1 MKTLSSSFYAILF
14 IAAVSFLSSCKKDD
28 PEPENIPELIT
39 KAKLKF
45 TPATGSAVEVTATD
59 PDGEGVQDIKI
70 DGPINLVKGT
80 TYTLTLELF
89 NELYKSTEEGYN
101 VSDEVSEEA
110 DEHIFFFEWTDG
122 VFSSPSGN
130 GNIDNRNDPV
140 NYGSSQD
147 SKGLPLGLT
156 TTWTTAS
163 AATTGVKSFRVLLK
177 HQPEIKSA
185 TSTSTDGES
194 DLDLSFTI
202 AVQ

>member
-1 MKTLSSSFYAILF
+1 MKKLHNSLLLLFMMGTL
-14 IAAVSFLSSCKKDD
+14 VFLSSCKKDD
-28 PEPENIPELIT
+28 PTPENIPELIT

-45 TPATGSAVEVTATD
+45 TPTSGATIEVTATD

-80 TYTLTLELF
+80 TYTLSLELL

-101 VSDEVSEEA
+101 ISDEIAKEA
-110 DEHIFFFEWTDG
+110 DEHQFFFEWTDG
-122 VFSSPSGN
+122 VFSNPVGN

-140 NYGSSQD
+140 NYGSSVD

-156 TTWTTAS
+156 TSWTTS
-163 AATTGVKSFRVLLK
+163 ATATSGTKSFRVLLK

-194 DLDLSFTI
+194 DLDITFTI
-202 AVQ
+202 VVQ

>member
-1 MKTLSSSFYAILF
+1 MKKLFNSSLLLLMVSILGLLSG
-14 IAAVSFLSSCKKDD
+14 CKKDD

-45 TPATGSAVEVTATD
+45 TPTSGSIVEVTATD

-80 TYTLTLELF
+80 TYTLSLELY

-101 VSDEVSEEA
+101 ISDEVAEEA
-110 DEHIFFFEWTDG
+110 DEHQFFFEWTDG
-122 VFSSPSGN
+122 VFANPTGN
-130 GNIDNRNDPV
+130 GNIDNKSDPV
-140 NYGSSQD
+140 NYGSSLD

-156 TTWTTAS
+156 TSWTTS
-163 AATTGVKSFRVLLK
+163 AAASSGAKSFRILLK
-177 HQPEIKSA
+177 HQPEIKATTA
-185 TSTSTDGES
+185 TSADGES

-202 AVQ
+202 AIL